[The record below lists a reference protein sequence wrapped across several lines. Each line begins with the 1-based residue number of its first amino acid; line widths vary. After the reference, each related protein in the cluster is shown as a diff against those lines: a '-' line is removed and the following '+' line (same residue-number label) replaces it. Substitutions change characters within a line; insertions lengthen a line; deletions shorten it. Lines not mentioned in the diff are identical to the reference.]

1 MQTLQL
7 QFESMTECPGPG
19 PSWIPTWSQICSLFF
34 TFPSPSLRQTDSN
47 WVIFQLVSFF
57 LSLSILA
64 KLLATNSSR
73 NFCVKVHIEN
83 VPATNLLPPL
93 RLFFFWFFRLWSMNC
108 PKKKPKSS
116 DRLDIRLL
124 HSRCA
129 ASYIKTQKKNE
140 KKKNK
145 TWRTSLRERRV
156 RERWQ
161 HCGGWRCINFSNLSA
176 MRRMNFSSFLNNFC
190 LRVFVLLFFHFI
202 LLLCHVV
209 ISFSFGQQ

>member
-19 PSWIPTWSQICSLFF
+19 PSWIPTWSQICSLFWH
-34 TFPSPSLRQTDSN
+34 TSLSPGETDSN

-64 KLLATNSSR
+64 KLLATNS
-73 NFCVKVHIEN
+73 FCVKVHIEN

-129 ASYIKTQKKNE
+129 ASYIKTQKKKRKE
-140 KKKNK
+140 KNK
-145 TWRTSLRERRV
+145 TWRTSLRERGV
-156 RERWQ
+156 GERGP

-176 MRRMNFSSFLNNFC
+176 MRRMNFSSFFK
-190 LRVFVLLFFHFI
+190 
-202 LLLCHVV
+202 
-209 ISFSFGQQ
+209 

>member
-19 PSWIPTWSQICSLFF
+19 PSWMPTWSQICSLFS
-34 TFPSPSLRQTDSN
+34 PSSLRQTDSN

-124 HSRCA
+124 HSRC
-129 ASYIKTQKKNE
+129 E
-140 KKKNK
+140 KKEKNK
-145 TWRTSLRERRV
+145 TWRTSLRERGV
-156 RERWQ
+156 GERGP

-190 LRVFVLLFFHFI
+190 LRVFVLFFFHFI

>member
-19 PSWIPTWSQICSLFF
+19 PSWIPTWSQISSLFY
-34 TFPSPSLRQTDSN
+34 TIPSPSLRDTDSN

-129 ASYIKTQKKNE
+129 ASYIKTQKKQNE

-145 TWRTSLRERRV
+145 TWRTSLRERGV
-156 RERWQ
+156 VGE
-161 HCGGWRCINFSNLSA
+161 GGRTVGAGGVLI
-176 MRRMNFSSFLNNFC
+176 FLIC
-190 LRVFVLLFFHFI
+190 LPWGEWTFLVF
-202 LLLCHVV
+202 
-209 ISFSFGQQ
+209 

>member
-1 MQTLQL
+1 MRISFSPGKTNQFFLAVRAKRKAFFLHADAATAIWKYDRVPGTGTELDTDLEPDLQL
-7 QFESMTECPGPG
+7 VLAHLPLPRRYRQQLSNF
-19 PSWIPTWSQICSLFF
+19 PTRLI
-34 TFPSPSLRQTDSN
+34 
-47 WVIFQLVSFF
+47 
-57 LSLSILA
+57 LSLSEFFA

-129 ASYIKTQKKNE
+129 ASYIKTQKKTKR
-140 KKKNK
+140 KK
-145 TWRTSLRERRV
+145 
-156 RERWQ
+156 
-161 HCGGWRCINFSNLSA
+161 
-176 MRRMNFSSFLNNFC
+176 
-190 LRVFVLLFFHFI
+190 
-202 LLLCHVV
+202 
-209 ISFSFGQQ
+209 